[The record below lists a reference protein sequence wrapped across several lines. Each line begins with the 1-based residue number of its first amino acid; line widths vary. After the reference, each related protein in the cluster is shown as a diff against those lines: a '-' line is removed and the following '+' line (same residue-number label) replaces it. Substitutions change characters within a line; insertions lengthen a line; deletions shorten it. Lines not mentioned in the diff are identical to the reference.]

1 MPLLGACM
9 RRIALA
15 AAMVDDFE
23 LNKKTQTKH
32 NF

>member
-1 MPLLGACM
+1 M